1 MIKTVFKI
9 DSNQIKFI
17 NSIFGREKIIVDG
30 KEKSNKYSLSG
41 TDHNFKI
48 KDNDFS
54 IISSYNQFDMKE
66 IKLKIYKN
74 GDLVDSQGLKLSFKQ
89 RIPWIIIGV
98 ILGIGLYQLLKFIIE
113 ILLKN

>member
-30 KEKSNKYSLSG
+30 QEKSNKYSLSG

-54 IISSYNQFDMKE
+54 IISSYNQFDIKE

-74 GDLVDSQGLKLSFKQ
+74 GDLVDSQVLKLSFKQ
-89 RIPWIIIGV
+89 RISWIIIGV